1 MSHKTRVNI
10 KTEKKHS
17 QLLFYV
23 MSFWLILLF
32 LTAVLASVLAPNDP
46 YKTSILDQLAP
57 AGKAYPL
64 GADEL
69 GRCILSRILYGAR
82 TSLFASTIVVIIV
95 FVIGSALGIMAG
107 YFGGWVDAVLNRIIT
122 IFQAFPRMILAI
134 AVAGVLGIGIQN
146 TVLALCAV
154 YWTEYARLARSM
166 VISLKERT
174 FIKSAIVCG
183 ESHLGIMVRHIF
195 PNIFPDMIVT
205 ATLDIGMI
213 IMEISALSFLGMG
226 VKTPMAEWGA
236 MMSAGR
242 QYMQSNPSLIM
253 IPGIAIFITVI
264 IFNLFGEKLRDRL
277 DLQ

>member
-1 MSHKTRVNI
+1 MRTKTKDGKNQ
-10 KTEKKHS
+10 S
-17 QLLFYV
+17 QFLFYF
-23 MSFWLILLF
+23 MSCWLIMLF
-32 LTAVLASVLAPNDP
+32 LIAILAPVLAPNDP
-46 YKTSILDQLAP
+46 YKTNILKQLSP
-57 AGKAYPL
+57 AGQNYPL
-64 GADEL
+64 GTDEL

-82 TSLFASTIVVIIV
+82 TSLLASFIVVIVV
-95 FVIGSALGIMAG
+95 FIIGSALGILAG
-107 YFGGWVDAVLNRIIT
+107 YFGGWVDALLNRITT

-134 AVAGVLGIGIQN
+134 AVAGVLGIGIEN

-154 YWTEYARLARSM
+154 YWTEYARLSRSM
-166 VISLKERT
+166 VISLKEKT
-174 FIKSAIVCG
+174 FIKSARVCG
-183 ESHLGIMVRHIF
+183 ESHFGIMVRHIF
-195 PNIFPDMIVT
+195 PNIFPNMIVT

-226 VKTPMAEWGA
+226 IKTPMAEWGA

-242 QYMQSNPSLIM
+242 QYMQSNPELIV